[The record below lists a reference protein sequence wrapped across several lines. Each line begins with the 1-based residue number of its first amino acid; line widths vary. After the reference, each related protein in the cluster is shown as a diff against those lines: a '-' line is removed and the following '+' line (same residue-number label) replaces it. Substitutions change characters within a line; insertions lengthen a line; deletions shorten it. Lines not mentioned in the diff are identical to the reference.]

1 MINLLGPRD
10 DFLRILEEQLQA
22 DLHVRGGRI
31 TLSGEAA
38 DVAKAAEVL
47 DELIT
52 ILRTG
57 QGLTESATIRKISGG
72 IGVERTVPLHS
83 PKVAQIEVLRRGTVR
98 QARLYY
104 LRDRVGKK
112 ARIKEKRDFNKA

>member
-1 MINLLGPRD
+1 MSVIDEIQNAYKKSDIPAFGPGDTVRLS
-10 DFLRILEEQLQA
+10 LRVVEGEKERIQA
-22 DLHVRGGRI
+22 FEGVC
-31 TLSGEAA
+31 
-38 DVAKAAEVL
+38 
-47 DELIT
+47 

-83 PKVAQIEVLRRGTVR
+83 PKVAQIEVLRRGMVR